1 MIRDMKKPI
10 FTARDVEEATGGVID
25 AKTCH
30 NWTARRQWITPQGPN
45 PRGKAR
51 RYSLMHVIEAAFR
64 AELVALG
71 LSHELARQA
80 AASAFKAGISEEV
93 HARLNTLGEMR
104 TDKVQQAGGHVPDFL
119 EDRDTFWVVQFL
131 QRDRRPRGCLFHAA
145 QGVRSFADAF
155 EEPLGELTAATIFNV
170 TAVRRKLNS
179 WLQTKEAVGTSE

>member
-1 MIRDMKKPI
+1 MKKPI

-30 NWTARRQWITPQGPN
+30 NWTARGQWITPQGPN

-51 RYSLMHVIEAAFR
+51 RYSLMHLIEATFR

-80 AASAFKAGISEEV
+80 AASAFEADAQQV
-93 HARLNTLGEMR
+93 HPLLNVVDDIRNDE
-104 TDKVQQAGGHVPDFL
+104 VQQARAHFSDLL
-119 EDRDTFWVVQFL
+119 EEIDTFWVIRFQTG
-131 QRDRRPRGCLFHAA
+131 QPDRRPIGRFINAHGA
-145 QGVRSFADAF
+145 RSFAEAF
-155 EEPLGELTAATIFNV
+155 EPLGELKAATIFNV

-179 WLQTKEAVGTSE
+179 WLQTKEAVGASE

>member
-1 MIRDMKKPI
+1 MMKKPI

-80 AASAFKAGISEEV
+80 AASAFEAGIAEEV
-93 HARLNTLGEMR
+93 HPRLNVVDEIR
-104 TDKVQQAGGHVPDFL
+104 NDEVQQARAHVPDFL
-119 EDRDTFWVVQFL
+119 EDSDTFWVVQFH
-131 QRDRRPRGCLFHAA
+131 QRDRRPRSCLFHAA
-145 QGVRSFADAF
+145 QGARSFANAF
-155 EEPLGELTAATIFNV
+155 EPLGDLTAATIFNV

-179 WLQTKEAVGTSE
+179 WLQIKEAAGTSE